1 MESDTAMQSFNS
13 LSAVDRV
20 LASVPGNAWSVSV
33 TESDSETVA
42 VVDSFDG
49 KRIMIANRVGKRFA
63 VRVENYPHVRGQRNR
78 LGSVVDFSASQQWVN
93 DWVSLAHDRALKN
106 RAA

>member
-1 MESDTAMQSFNS
+1 MESFTS
-13 LSAVDRV
+13 LSALNRV

-49 KRIMIANRVGKRFA
+49 QRIMIANRVGKRFA
-63 VRVENYPHVRGQRNR
+63 VRVENYPHVGGQRKR
-78 LGSVVDFSASQQWVN
+78 LGSVVDFTASP
-93 DWVSLAHDRALKN
+93 DWVKNWVTLAHDRALKN

>member
-1 MESDTAMQSFNS
+1 MESFNS
-13 LSAVDRV
+13 LSAVNRV

-42 VVDSFDG
+42 VVDSFNG
-49 KRIMIANRVGKRFA
+49 RRVMIANRVGKRFA
-63 VRVENYPHVRGQRNR
+63 VRIENYPHVGGQRNR
-78 LGSVVDFSASQQWVN
+78 LGASFNFSASQQWVE
-93 DWVSLAHDRALKN
+93 DWVRLAHDRALKN